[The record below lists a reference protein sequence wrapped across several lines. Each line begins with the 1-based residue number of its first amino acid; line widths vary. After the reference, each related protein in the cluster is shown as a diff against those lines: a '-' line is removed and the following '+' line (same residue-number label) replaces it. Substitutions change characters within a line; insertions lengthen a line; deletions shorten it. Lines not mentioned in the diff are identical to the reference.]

1 MQQTYALVQIL
12 KRALKQA
19 DMTYADVAR
28 GMNMSEANVKR
39 MFSTCHFSLHRL
51 EAVCELIDYKITD
64 LMHLLNESEN
74 RISSLTRSQEEA
86 LVNDERLLLV
96 AVCARNH
103 WTFEDIVDYYQIAA
117 TDCIRLLARLD
128 RLRLIELMPG
138 NRIRLLV
145 AEDFR
150 WIPGGP
156 IESFFEKSI
165 QAEFLN
171 SSFTRPNE
179 FRQYLGGS
187 MSRGS
192 TDALKRKLQTVV
204 REFAELHRNDAA
216 LPASERMNVGL
227 VLALRPWELSAFRNL
242 KRKRAQQPA
251 ADPEQGEE

>member
-1 MQQTYALVQIL
+1 MQQTQALVQVL
-12 KRALKQA
+12 KKVLKQA
-19 DMTYADVAR
+19 GMTYADVAR

-64 LMHLLNESEN
+64 LIQLLYESQH

-86 LVNDERLLLV
+86 LVNDGRLLLV
-96 AVCARNH
+96 AVCARNY
-103 WTFEDIVDYYQIAA
+103 WTFGDIVENYRI
-117 TDCIRLLARLD
+117 TETECIRLLARLD

-145 AEDFR
+145 AEDFE

-171 SSFTRPNE
+171 SSFSRPNE

-192 TDALKRKLQTVV
+192 MDALKRKLHTVV
-204 REFAELHRNDAA
+204 REFTELRRNDAA
-216 LPASERMNVGL
+216 LQASEKTNVGL
-227 VLALRPWELSAFRNL
+227 VLAFRPWELSAFRNL
-242 KRKRAQQPA
+242 GRKRRQQSA
-251 ADPEQGEE
+251 GNSEQQNQ